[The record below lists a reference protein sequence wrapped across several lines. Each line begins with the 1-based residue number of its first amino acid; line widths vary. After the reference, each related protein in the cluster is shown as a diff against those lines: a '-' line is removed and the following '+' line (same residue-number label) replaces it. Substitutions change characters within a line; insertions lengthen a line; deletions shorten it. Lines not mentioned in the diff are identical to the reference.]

1 MATQNPNI
9 PVPAGL
15 PDMSKINYTDVT
27 PDEAKG
33 IQASTEKYL
42 QDLESRYAQ
51 PNWWKVAAGFAK
63 PQLGGFMASL
73 GSAADALGENI
84 EQQRAIA
91 PSISLMRAQ
100 LAQQGIGMKQ
110 GQTAAQEYSD
120 WEKLPE
126 AERMKKL
133 PQLASRMS
141 ALGSP
146 KAEAVN
152 KLIEGSRAQQ
162 ASDISGLTLF
172 VNQKNTDR
180 QTATDLFNS
189 KSIPLDEYKKRLQE
203 IDSRKP
209 PSFITS
215 QPIDKAAA
223 QNPIA
228 GDTPPSAGGMPPPAA
243 PASMIAPT
251 ESLGAGESIVE
262 KKPKTVLSSPLNLG
276 EEVGMT
282 AAQITNRAKQAEDY
296 QKQGNDTYTSLQ
308 KIASPSNFS
317 DLITPVDNALG
328 LLGWE
333 KEGKEK
339 AINQANARKT
349 MNVLSGGPFNALL
362 ASLNEG
368 VGGKVGD
375 LYANINAPVEKF
387 VRANFPPALQEYA
400 KDLALNFAKVSIAQQ
415 RLGGVSQSSGRNV
428 EYELY
433 GQSSPS
439 MSSEPMSA
447 LKALLHLKTSL
458 YNAKAHHDFISKVDV
473 GTHPEYSV
481 DSASPTRLY
490 DITNSDPYRNLS
502 TPWLK
507 QHADIERGFGSKRKT
522 P

>member
-1 MATQNPNI
+1 MAETKANI

-27 PDEAKG
+27 PDEAKN

-42 QDLESRYAQ
+42 QDLENRYAQ

-73 GSAADALGENI
+73 GSAADALGEGV

-110 GQTAAQEYSD
+110 GQTAAQEYAD

-133 PQLASRMS
+133 PNLAARMAS
-141 ALGSP
+141 LGSP
-146 KAEAVN
+146 KADAAN
-152 KLIEGSRAQQ
+152 KLLEGSRAQQ

-180 QTATDLFNS
+180 QLAKELLES
-189 KSIPLDEYKKRLQE
+189 KSIPLSEYTARIKE

-215 QPIDKAAA
+215 QSLDKTVE
-223 QNPIA
+223 Q
-228 GDTPPSAGGMPPPAA
+228 GDKLPSAGGGLPPPT
-243 PASMIAPT
+243 SMIAPT

-282 AAQITNRAKQAEDY
+282 ATQIAARAKQAEDY

-308 KIASPSNFS
+308 KIAAPSNFS
-317 DLITPVDNALG
+317 DLVTPVDNALG

-333 KEGKEK
+333 KEGQEK
-339 AINQANARKT
+339 AANQANARKT

-387 VRANFPPALQEYA
+387 VRANFPPELQTYA
-400 KDLALNFAKVSIAQQ
+400 KDLALNLAKVSIAQQ

-439 MSSEPMSA
+439 MSSDPVSA

-458 YNAKAHHDFISKVDV
+458 YNAKAHHDFISQIDV
-473 GTHPEYSV
+473 GKHPEYSV

-490 DITNSDPYRNLS
+490 DITNSEPYRNLS